1 LKWNCMMSDKNEI
14 LKKRFYKLQKHY
26 EAFKS
31 YHQLIEE
38 MLLKEDILTVE
49 KFKGKFSNAIV

>member
-1 LKWNCMMSDKNEI
+1 MMSDKNEI

-49 KFKGKFSNAIV
+49 KFAGKFSNAIV